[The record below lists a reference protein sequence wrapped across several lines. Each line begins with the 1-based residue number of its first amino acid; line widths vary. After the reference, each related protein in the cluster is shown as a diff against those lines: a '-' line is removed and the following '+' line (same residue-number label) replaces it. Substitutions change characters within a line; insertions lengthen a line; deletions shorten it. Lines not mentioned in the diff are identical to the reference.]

1 MANYLYDVEYL
12 KTILPHRFPMLLVDR
27 ILEMDPGKR
36 AVGLKNI
43 TVNEDVF
50 NGHFP
55 QKAIMPGV
63 LLLEAM
69 AQVGG
74 VMLLAL
80 PDQKGKLT
88 FLTGIDNVKFRK
100 PVVPGDTLI
109 SEVTVLRFRGRNGKV
124 SCIGKVDGDVVVE
137 AEMMFSLIDPPA
149 VEPNKQDDEEEGGAE

>member
-1 MANYLYDVEYL
+1 MASYLYDVEYI

-43 TVNEDVF
+43 TINEDFF

-55 QKAIMPGV
+55 QKAVMPGV

-69 AQVGG
+69 AQVGA
-74 VMLLAL
+74 VMLLVL
-80 PDQKGKLT
+80 PDQGGKLT
-88 FLTGIDNVKFRK
+88 FFTGIDNVKFRK
-100 PVVPGDTLI
+100 VVVPGDTLI

-124 SCIGKVDGDVVVE
+124 SCIGKVDGEVVVE
-137 AEMMFSLIDPPA
+137 AEMMFALIDPPA
-149 VEPNKQDDEEEGGAE
+149 SDATESIEGGEA

>member
-12 KTILPHRFPMLLVDR
+12 KSILPHRFPMLLVDR

-43 TVNEDVF
+43 TINEDYF

-55 QKAIMPGV
+55 QKAVMPGV

-69 AQVGG
+69 AQVGA

-80 PDQKGKLT
+80 PEQKGKLT
-88 FLTGIDNVKFRK
+88 FFTAINNAKFRK
-100 PVVPGDTLI
+100 VVVPGDTLI

-124 SCIGKVDGDVVVE
+124 SCVGKVDGEVVVE
-137 AEMMFSLIDPPA
+137 AEMMFALIDPP
-149 VEPNKQDDEEEGGAE
+149 VSDTDNTEEGGEE

>member
-43 TVNEDVF
+43 TINEDYF

-55 QKAIMPGV
+55 QKAVMPGV

-69 AQVGG
+69 AQVGA

-80 PDQKGKLT
+80 PEQKGKLT
-88 FLTGIDNVKFRK
+88 FFTAIDNVKFRK
-100 PVVPGDTLI
+100 VVVPGDTLI

-124 SCIGKVDGDVVVE
+124 SCVGKVDGDVVVE
-137 AEMMFSLIDPPA
+137 AEMMFALIDPP
-149 VEPNKQDDEEEGGAE
+149 VSDTDKTEEGGEE